1 MYALITEKNFE
12 MVKKFSSEFLSEL
25 YVNVGLHFFNLPT
38 VSHFILVLCLSA
50 QFILDLWISVKLKF
64 NRQPFTTF

>member
-1 MYALITEKNFE
+1 MLSSLKKNFE

-25 YVNVGLHFFNLPT
+25 YVNVGLLFFNLPT

-50 QFILDLWISVKLKF
+50 QFILDL
-64 NRQPFTTF
+64 